1 MEPFYCSLRWID
13 CQGQRLHIG
22 QETLDIRV
30 NGMFYVLL
38 ELPATGKAFA
48 EARLTGDS
56 LRILKAK
63 KLDVGHMTNA
73 LITKVRA
80 YADEEVTQLLNQ
92 KKSLGNKSRYF
103 LVAIDTFQ
111 HEVKN
116 ILGIKEM
123 GKKAANGSGYGLQL
137 CSIQCI
143 RNDCSHGLM
152 SVETGI
158 FEDSLLRNTRAEAGY
173 ACHITMVNFS
183 QVGPDCTRP
192 PRQCFRWVDL
202 TPLHFLA
209 GKYKEN
215 CVIWSDKFQ
224 RLDGDRVQR
233 TRAEAAER
241 LLEDNIRELANLWN
255 DAEPER
261 KALLEASMTEL

>member
-22 QETLDIRV
+22 QEALDIRV

-38 ELPATGKAFA
+38 ELPASGKAFA

-63 KLDVGHMTNA
+63 KLDVGYMTNA

-80 YADEEVTQLLNQ
+80 FADEEVTQLLNQ
-92 KKSLGNKSRYF
+92 KKSLGNRSKYF

-111 HEVKN
+111 HDVKN

-143 RNDCSHGLM
+143 RHDCSHGLM

-173 ACHITMVNFS
+173 ACHITMANFS

-202 TPLHFLA
+202 IPLHLLA
-209 GKYKEN
+209 GRHKEN
-215 CVIWSDKFQ
+215 SVVWKDIFQ
-224 RLDGDRVQR
+224 HAAAANVR
-233 TRAEAAER
+233 TEVAEKV
-241 LLEDNIRELANLWN
+241 LEDNIRELAYLWN

-261 KALLEASMTEL
+261 KALLEANITAL